1 MFIFTAPETNQK
13 EVKKRCSK
21 FKTMT
26 VKQLR
31 DHVKNIDKSE
41 NKTLISHSSM
51 KTKKQI
57 LDFLFTWEYC
67 QLNGGFE

>member
-1 MFIFTAPETNQK
+1 
-13 EVKKRCSK
+13 
-21 FKTMT
+21 MT